1 VINVIAVPGR
11 EASAERES
19 RSHLPTRSCAH
30 AAVRLRIETQ
40 NETTRGWW
48 ACQDCG
54 APFVPAIDGAVRFP
68 PHIDAALGKEYL
80 SVRELAA
87 RIPYTEGAIRN
98 LMSQG
103 RLKLGVHYVKPRGR
117 VAFCWSAIR
126 AWLAGQ
132 EPTAR

>member
-1 VINVIAVPGR
+1 MPER

-19 RSHLPTRSCAH
+19 RSHPPARSCAH
-30 AAVRLRIETQ
+30 ATVRLRIETE
-40 NETTRGWW
+40 NGTTRGWW

-54 APFVPAIDGAVRFP
+54 APFVPAIDDSVRSA
-68 PHIDAALGKEYL
+68 PHIDVALEKEYL

-87 RIPYTEGAIRN
+87 RIPYSEGAIRN

-103 RLKLGVHYVKPRGR
+103 RLKLGIHYVKPRGR
-117 VAFCWSAIR
+117 VAFRWSAIR